1 MITLY
6 WVVAFYQAAAD
17 YCFEGNQWF
26 SLKLVSRT
34 GRICDKSSETYC
46 SFV

>member
-17 YCFEGNQWF
+17 SRFEGNHWF
-26 SLKLVSRT
+26 PLKLVSWT
-34 GRICDKSSETYC
+34 WRICDKSSETHC

>member
-6 WVVAFYQAAAD
+6 WVVVFYQAAAD

-26 SLKLVSRT
+26 SLKLVLWT
-34 GRICDKSSETYC
+34 WRISDKSSETYC